1 MTGTGYKLCSSAL
14 PLHRWRVYSRF
25 SVPLTS
31 KLCTARYASTQPIRI
46 GCGSGFW
53 GDTPTAVPQL
63 VKRGKL
69 NYLALDYL
77 SEVTMSLLVA
87 AQRKKPELGWCP
99 DFVQTMGLVL
109 PDIKKQ
115 GLRVVTNAG
124 GVNPKSCMS
133 SLMSLAAQ
141 MDVDLKVAV
150 VTGDNAVTGKIDI
163 TDTECPNPSTIA
175 SANAYL
181 GAGPI
186 SRALDLGADI
196 VVTGRCTD
204 SALVL
209 GPLIHSFRWDTNNF
223 DLMATGS
230 LAGHLVECGAQAT
243 GGIFTDWE
251 QVEGWENNGFPIA
264 VCEPSGDFVITK
276 PKGTGGLVSR
286 GTVAEQLVY
295 EIHDPANYILP
306 DVVCDF
312 SNVRLEETDD
322 GVRVSGARGRPPT
335 PFYKVGGTYQDG
347 WKCTTAC
354 PIIGPKAGEKGHK
367 TANAILRRCRAIF
380 KLLNLED
387 FKRVHVQMLGMEE
400 GYGANAR
407 PVKPREGVMWMS
419 VHHSEKMALEIFA
432 REIASAGTGMA
443 PGLTTLV
450 SGRPRPSPLLNFFS
464 FLKPKENFD
473 IQIELSTGHKETFV
487 EAPVQS
493 ATPVSTEPSSKE
505 PKENI
510 DLSGTHS
517 YKLSDLAFLRSGD
530 KGDTCNIGV
539 IARTPEIY
547 PVLKK
552 HITAAVVQEYFQH
565 KFSADQ
571 TQDNCQRFE
580 LPGVQGLNFV
590 LKNSLGG
597 GGIASL
603 TPDPQ
608 GKAFAQQL
616 ADYTISDVP
625 KLV

>member
-1 MTGTGYKLCSSAL
+1 MGELCSGAL
-14 PLHRWRVYSRF
+14 PLHRWWIGPR
-25 SVPLTS
+25 PLTS
-31 KLCTARYASTQPIRI
+31 LYNVRHSSSRPIRI

-63 VKRGKL
+63 VKRGNL
-69 NYLALDYL
+69 DFLALDYL
-77 SEVTMSLLVA
+77 SEVTMSLLVG

-99 DFVQTMGLVL
+99 DFAQTMALVL

-115 GLRVVTNAG
+115 GIRVVTNAG

-133 SLMSLAAQ
+133 SIMSVAAQ
-141 MDVDLKVAV
+141 LNVDLKVAV
-150 VTGDNAVTGKIDI
+150 VTGDDAMNGKINI
-163 TDTECPNPSTIA
+163 TDTDCPSPSTIA

-186 SRALDLGADI
+186 TRALELGADI

-209 GPLIHSFRWDTNNF
+209 GPLIHSFRWDANNF
-223 DLMATGS
+223 DLMAKGS

-251 QVEGWENNGFPIA
+251 QVTGWENNGFPIA

-295 EIHDPANYILP
+295 EIHDPACYILP

-312 SNVRLEETDD
+312 SNVCLEETED
-322 GVRVSGARGRPPT
+322 GVRVTGACGRPPT

-347 WKCTTAC
+347 WKCVTAC
-354 PIIGPKAGEKGHK
+354 PIIGPNAGEKGHK
-367 TANAILRRCRAIF
+367 TANAIIRRCKGIF
-380 KLLNLED
+380 KLLNLPD

-400 GYGANAR
+400 SYGSNAR

-419 VHHSEKMALEIFA
+419 VHHSEKKALEIFA

-450 SGRPRPSPLLNFFS
+450 SGRPKPSPLLNFFS
-464 FLKPKENFD
+464 FLTPKENFN

-487 EAPVQS
+487 ESPNQS
-493 ATPVSTEPSSKE
+493 APSSSE
-505 PKENI
+505 PAPTSKASKDES
-510 DLSGTHS
+510 DLTGTHS

-547 PVLKK
+547 PILKK
-552 HITAAVVQEYFQH
+552 HITAAVVHEYFQH
-565 KFSADQ
+565 KFPPGS
-571 TQDNCQRFE
+571 TQENCQRFE

-590 LKNSLGG
+590 LTNSLGG

-616 ADYTISDVP
+616 ADYSITGVP
-625 KLV
+625 KLI